1 MNMSLSQQ
9 LNVVPH
15 PTKANQGLLMTNIS
29 AFSLSLGADDLL
41 MNFTDSKPDF
51 SMTIKRTF
59 DSIKRYFL
67 KNTNELAMEQKP
79 TLEGMLQVV
88 SKFFSVV
95 KIPYLDT
102 MMFELNPIP
111 KTDQMP
117 GGYNPY
123 INSNY
128 ISTIVNISIM
138 DTTTN
143 AT

>member
-9 LNVVPH
+9 LDVVPH

-29 AFSLSLGADDLL
+29 AFSLSLGVDDLI

-67 KNTNELAMEQKP
+67 KNTNELAIEQKP
-79 TLEGMLQVV
+79 TLQGMLQVV
-88 SKFFSVV
+88 AKFFSVV

-128 ISTIVNISIM
+128 ISTIVNISIV